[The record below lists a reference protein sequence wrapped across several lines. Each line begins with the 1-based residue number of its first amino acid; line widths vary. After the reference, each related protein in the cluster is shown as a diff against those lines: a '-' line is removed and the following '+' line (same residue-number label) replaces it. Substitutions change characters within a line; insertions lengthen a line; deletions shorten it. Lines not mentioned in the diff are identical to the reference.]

1 MGHPVTP
8 VAIAL
13 GVVIGLGLTMA
24 VIPRWRPQEPAVE
37 TTVETRTSSLSSAPH
52 LSLRALAVLEDRLAR
67 AGWADLSAG
76 AVASLWSVGSIAAGA
91 VVSWLVPLA
100 VLGPLTTVALV
111 LAGSGV
117 LKARVERRERILRA
131 VWPGVVEHLRQA
143 VRSGASVGEAVWS
156 AGDMVPPELRP
167 AFLRFRTHLEAGQ
180 SVAGALTR
188 LKDDVANP
196 VADRIIEA
204 LRMAH
209 EVGGPELPRILADLH
224 ASVRAD
230 WQVRED
236 ALAKQAW
243 IRSASKLGAAAPWI
257 VLVMISGRPETQAS
271 YQTPL
276 GMGLL
281 VLGAGVS
288 AIAYR
293 IMGRLGT
300 LPQEK
305 RWFA

>member
-1 MGHPVTP
+1 MIS
-8 VAIAL
+8 VAVAL
-13 GVVIGLGLTMA
+13 GLGTGLGLA
-24 VIPRWRPQEPAVE
+24 LIALRRSVSPPAAGEERRV
-37 TTVETRTSSLSSAPH
+37 SAPPG
-52 LSLRALAVLEDRLAR
+52 LGRRLVAALEDRLAR
-67 AGWADLSAG
+67 AGWKDVSAP
-76 AVASLWSVGSIAAGA
+76 AVIGLWGVGSVAAGA
-91 VVSWLVPLA
+91 LVLWVVPLFA
-100 VLGPLTTVALV
+100 LGPITTVAAI

-117 LKARVERRERILRA
+117 LRARIERRERALRA

-156 AGDMVPPELRP
+156 AGDMVPEELRP
-167 AFLRFRTHLEAGQ
+167 AFRSFRTHLEAGQ
-180 SVAGALTR
+180 SVVSALGR
-188 LKDDVANP
+188 LKDDIANP

-224 ASVRAD
+224 SSVRAD

-271 YQTPL
+271 YSTPL
-276 GMGLL
+276 GVALL
-281 VLGAGVS
+281 VVGAGVS
-288 AIAYR
+288 AVAYR
-293 IMGRLGT
+293 VMQRLGT